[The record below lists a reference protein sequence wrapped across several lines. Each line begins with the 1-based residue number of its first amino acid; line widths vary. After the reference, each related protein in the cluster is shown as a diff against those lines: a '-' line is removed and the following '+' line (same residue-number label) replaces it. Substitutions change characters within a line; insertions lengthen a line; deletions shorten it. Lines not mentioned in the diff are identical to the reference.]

1 MMVAMTVPFLAG
13 LVFGIGLVVSQM
25 VDPAKVLGFL
35 DVAGSWDPSL
45 ALVMVGA
52 LAVTALGYRLTFR
65 HGRPLAAERFQLP
78 TRTDIDR
85 PLVVGAVLFGLGW
98 GTAGYC
104 PGPAI
109 ASLAFGRA
117 EIVVFVLAML
127 AGMAAYRFSGDRPI
141 SGRYLQSAD

>member
-1 MMVAMTVPFLAG
+1 MTMLVPFFAG
-13 LVFGIGLVVSQM
+13 FVFGAGLVVSQM

-35 DVAGSWDPSL
+35 DIAGAWDPSL

-52 LAVTALGYRLTFR
+52 LAVTAIGYRVTFH

-78 TRTDIDR
+78 TRTDIDP
-85 PLVVGAVLFGLGW
+85 PLVVGAALFGLGW
-98 GTAGYC
+98 GMAGYC

-109 ASLAFGRA
+109 ASLAFGQT

-127 AGMAAYRFSGDRPI
+127 AGMATYRFTGDRPV
-141 SGRYLQSAD
+141 SGRYPQSAD

>member
-1 MMVAMTVPFLAG
+1 MTVLVAFLAG
-13 LVFGIGLVVSQM
+13 FIFGVGLVVSQM

-35 DVAGSWDPSL
+35 DVAGAWDPSL

-52 LAVTALGYRLTFR
+52 LAVTALGYRVAFR
-65 HGRPLAAERFQLP
+65 HGQPLAAERFQLP
-78 TRTDIDR
+78 TRTEIDP
-85 PLVVGAVLFGLGW
+85 PLVVGAALFGLGW

-109 ASLAFGRA
+109 ASLAFGQA

-127 AGMAAYRFSGDRPI
+127 AGMAAHQFTGDRPV
-141 SGRYLQSAD
+141 SGRYPQSAD